1 MTYIILS
8 GCLIY
13 PINITCLENLSW
25 YSSNSK
31 FEISAKNTSQF
42 SELHSKGWPD
52 FKDSKQYYLNYEDQ
66 IEKKELFLK
75 KFNWLEDYL
84 NQGRIYNITK
94 KINFLF
100 PVIIV
105 FLIINCWSSK
115 KFWRVFNKNSSLLKK
130 INYKFLFFTSIIFTF
145 IILFKLPDARYFFSY
160 LMVSIFLLIIYFF
173 DTDNIF
179 SKKNKLKNLSNIFV
193 VILFSIFIIKNTFKI
208 INKSENQT
216 VFPNLNYKEQSFDF
230 VTKRISSGKIF
241 KIYYTDDKYSKF
253 ASKKLCIY
261 HNSPCIQNK
270 SITNQFEVKQINGY
284 LVLKLNKN

>member
-1 MTYIILS
+1 M
-8 GCLIY
+8 
-13 PINITCLENLSW
+13 
-25 YSSNSK
+25 
-31 FEISAKNTSQF
+31 
-42 SELHSKGWPD
+42 
-52 FKDSKQYYLNYEDQ
+52 
-66 IEKKELFLK
+66 FLK

-94 KINFLF
+94 KINFLL

-105 FLIINCWSSK
+105 FLIINYWSSK
-115 KFWRVFNKNSSLLKK
+115 KLRRGLNKNSSLLKK
-130 INYKFLFFTSIIFTF
+130 INYKFLFLTSIIFTF

-160 LMVSIFLLIIYFF
+160 LIVSIFINNLFF
-173 DTDNIF
+173 NTENIF
-179 SKKNKLKNLSNIFV
+179 SKKNKFKNLSNIFL

-216 VFPNLNYKEQSFDF
+216 VFPNLYYKERSYDF

-253 ASKKLCIY
+253 ASKKLCVY